1 MMKIYAK
8 LIITILAIIIG
19 YFVCVYAGLFP
30 NINGLFN
37 EKEIQLKETVLI
49 LEDVKSIA
57 QFFTA
62 TAYEEIAIDTTKQI
76 AKSTIMSVFST
87 SNTESS
93 RFVILAKGKCMAGTD
108 LSNIKIE
115 DIVVKDSCVS
125 ITIPK
130 TKILTTI
137 VNPSDFEIYIDE
149 GNWSNEEVKGIK
161 VTAIK
166 RIEQLAISDEL
177 LKKAS
182 ERTKLL
188 LTQFFKSIGF
198 KQVTVIELELH

>member
-1 MMKIYAK
+1 MKIYTK

-19 YFVCVYAGLFP
+19 YFVCANAGLLP
-30 NINGLFN
+30 SIKGLFK

-62 TAYEEIAIDTTKQI
+62 TAYEDIAIDTTKQI
-76 AKSTIMSVFST
+76 SKSTIMSVFSK
-87 SNTESS
+87 SKTEPS
-93 RFVILAKGKCMAGTD
+93 RFVILAKGKCMAGKD
-108 LSNIKIE
+108 LSNIKTE

-137 VNPSDFEIYIDE
+137 VNPSDFEIYIDD

-161 VTAIK
+161 VTALK
-166 RIEQLAISDEL
+166 PIELLAISDEL

-198 KQVTVIELELH
+198 KQVTVIEIG

>member
-1 MMKIYAK
+1 MIKMYVK
-8 LIITILAIIIG
+8 LIITILAITIG
-19 YFVCVYAGLFP
+19 YFVCAYAGLLP
-30 NINGLFN
+30 SIKELFK

-62 TAYEEIAIDTTKQI
+62 TAYEDIAIDTTKQI
-76 AKSTIMSVFST
+76 LKSTIMSAFSK
-87 SNTESS
+87 SKTEPS

-108 LSNIKIE
+108 LSNIKTE
-115 DIVVKDSCVS
+115 DIVVNDSCVS
-125 ITIPK
+125 ITIPSA
-130 TKILTTI
+130 KILTTI
-137 VNPSDFEIYIDE
+137 VNPSDFEIYIDD
-149 GNWSNEEVKGIK
+149 GNWSEEEVKGIK
-161 VTAIK
+161 VTALK
-166 RIEQLAISDEL
+166 RIERLAISDEL

-198 KQVTVIELELH
+198 KQVTVIEIE

>member
-1 MMKIYAK
+1 MEFNSQIEQIKNTLKA
-8 LIITILAIIIG
+8 
-19 YFVCVYAGLFP
+19 VCVYAGLLPSIKGVFK
-30 NINGLFN
+30 

-62 TAYEEIAIDTTKQI
+62 TAYEDIAIDTTKQI
-76 AKSTIMSVFST
+76 AKSTIMSVFSAAK
-87 SNTESS
+87 TEPS

-108 LSNIKIE
+108 LSNIKTE
-115 DIVVKDSCVS
+115 DIVVKDSCAS

-130 TKILTTI
+130 PKILSTI
-137 VNPSDFEIYIDE
+137 VNPSDFEIYIDD

-198 KQVTVIELELH
+198 KQVTVIELELQ